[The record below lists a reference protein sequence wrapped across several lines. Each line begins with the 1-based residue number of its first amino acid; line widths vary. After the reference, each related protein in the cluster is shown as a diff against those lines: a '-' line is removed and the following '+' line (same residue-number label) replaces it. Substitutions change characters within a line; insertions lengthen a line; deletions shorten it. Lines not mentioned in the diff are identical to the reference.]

1 MSQYID
7 TDAKLTRYLQTI
19 DQTEWVALDTEFM
32 REKTYFPRLC
42 LIQIATTD
50 TLACIDPLTIHDLQ
64 PLFAWLQ
71 QPRITKVFHAAGQDL
86 EIFHYLARQIPA
98 PVFDT
103 QIAAAVLGLGD
114 QMGYARLVE
123 QLLKVQLD
131 KSQSRTDWQ
140 QRPLR
145 QRQLDY
151 AIDDVRYLRQVYPL
165 LHAELKQSG
174 RMDWLEKSFRKLTD
188 PATYEP
194 APRSSWERIRNLQ
207 LLKPARLAI
216 LRELA
221 AWREEQAMHKDR
233 PRRWILGDEVL
244 VDMSRMTLEQVDDL
258 HQIRGLTED
267 QIKRHARTWLE
278 LIRQAEALPQEQW
291 PQLPRKRKLDSQ
303 LSLVAD
309 LLMVAVS
316 QQAEQHNISPQMLA
330 SRAQVEKMLT
340 EGRQKLSD
348 DWRGNLLNDMF
359 ADLLAGRSHLQ
370 IRGQQVVLEPAP
382 EQH

>member
-7 TDAKLTRYLQTI
+7 TSTKLTQYLQAI
-19 DQTEWVALDTEFM
+19 DQTGWVALDTEFM

-42 LIQIATTD
+42 LIQIATAD
-50 TLACIDPLTIHDLQ
+50 TLACIDPLCIDDLQ
-64 PLFAWLQ
+64 PLFSWLQ
-71 QPRITKVFHAAGQDL
+71 QPHITKVFHAAGQDM
-86 EIFHYLARQIPA
+86 EIFHYLAHQIPT

-151 AIDDVRYLRQVYPL
+151 AIDDVRYLRQIYPL
-165 LHAELKQSG
+165 LRAELEQSG
-174 RMDWLEKSFRKLTD
+174 RMGWLDKSFRKLTD
-188 PATYEP
+188 PATYQP
-194 APRSSWERIRNLQ
+194 VPYSSWERIRNLQ
-207 LLKPARLAI
+207 LLKPAQLAI

-244 VDMSRMTLEQVDDL
+244 VDMSRMHIEKADDL
-258 HQIRGLTED
+258 HQIRGLSEE
-267 QIKRHARTWLE
+267 QIQRHAGTWLE
-278 LIRQAEALPQEQW
+278 LIRQARALPREQW

-316 QQAEQHNISPQMLA
+316 QQAGQHNISPQMLA

-348 DWRGNLLNDMF
+348 DWRGNLLNDIF
-359 ADLLAGRSHLQ
+359 ADLLAGHSSLQ
-370 IRGQQVVLEPAP
+370 IRNQQVILEPSAP
-382 EQH
+382 D